1 MACKK
6 YIYRRSAKT
15 SYNQNGTVALQ
26 NKPKRTAEV
35 GRTEL
40 VVLIEGVTE
49 EFGYRDAPNQNPS
62 LG

>member
-1 MACKK
+1 M
-6 YIYRRSAKT
+6 
-15 SYNQNGTVALQ
+15 ALQ

-49 EFGYRDAPNQNPS
+49 EVGYRDAPNQKMGVTYP
-62 LG
+62 LICMY